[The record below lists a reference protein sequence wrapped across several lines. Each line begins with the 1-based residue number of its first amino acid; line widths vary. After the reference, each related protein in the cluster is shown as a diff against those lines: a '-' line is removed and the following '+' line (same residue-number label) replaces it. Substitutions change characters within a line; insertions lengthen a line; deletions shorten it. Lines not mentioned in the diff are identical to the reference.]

1 MRPPVAPKK
10 KKDSN
15 TKQSD
20 TTILK
25 YLAKDIKAE
34 AVKEPTPWDIIF

>member
-1 MRPPVAPKK
+1 MRPPVALKK

-15 TKQSD
+15 SKQSEI
-20 TTILK
+20 TILK

-34 AVKEPTPWDIIF
+34 TVK